1 MKLKT
6 EILQFTFIHDDFQP
20 ESQVS
25 VSSPDLFATRAPVRV
40 PGGQFRPIKFQ
51 DFRPAR
57 ASSSFRLKFQHGE
70 ACAKFLL
77 KIHENRM
84 TETIYWFELYV
95 ENYLN
100 ALRTYR
106 I

>member
-25 VSSPDLFATRAPVRV
+25 VSSPDLFATRAPVRA

-51 DFRPAR
+51 DFRLAR
-57 ASSSFRLKFQHGE
+57 ASFSFRLKFQHGE
-70 ACAKFLL
+70 SCARFLL
-77 KIHENRM
+77 KIHDNRTTEN
-84 TETIYWFELYV
+84 IYWFEFYAEKFL
-95 ENYLN
+95 
-100 ALRTYR
+100 
-106 I
+106 